1 MSQNH
6 PVQVAWVHQFQFSHL
21 INEDNKSTYIIKFSW
36 ELNMWKLLSTVLSK
50 SEPWMIDCS
59 YHFID
64 GKSQFLKNK
73 ASEADTGDNRFR
85 ISKRINLGLN
95 IRVENTC
102 ILLLSIY
109 SKCTT
114 QKGNALRLLTV
125 RDYFLSGSHH
135 FTL

>member
-1 MSQNH
+1 M
-6 PVQVAWVHQFQFSHL
+6 F
-21 INEDNKSTYIIKFSW
+21 
-36 ELNMWKLLSTVLSK
+36 
-50 SEPWMIDCS
+50 DCS

-64 GKSQFLKNK
+64 GKSQFLKNE

-85 ISKRINLGLN
+85 ISKRIDLGLN

-109 SKCTT
+109 SKGTT

-125 RDYFLSGSHH
+125 RDYFLSGSHP

>member
-6 PVQVAWVHQFQFSHL
+6 PVQVAWVHQCQFSYL
-21 INEDNKSTYIIKFSW
+21 INEDNKSTYIIKLSR

-64 GKSQFLKNK
+64 GRSQFLKNE
-73 ASEADTGDNRFR
+73 ASEADIGDNRFR
-85 ISKRINLGLN
+85 ISKIINLGLS

-102 ILLLSIY
+102 IVLLSIY
-109 SKCTT
+109 SKGTT
-114 QKGNALRLLTV
+114 QKGIALRLLTV
-125 RDYFLSGSHH
+125 RDYFLSGSHP